1 WLAHRSLTDET
12 ADGRKDG
19 DQAKDLTDHQ
29 LASEFVG
36 AGDHHV
42 AVGKGQRHRLLAKD
56 ILPSA
61 ERSEDDVLV
70 GEVRGCHDDPI
81 DGRVREDR
89 RHIQDDD
96 VLRLGRECREKLNL
110 EMAATPAMLDFAL
123 RLQPAEVCL
132 VPENR
137 AEVTT
142 EGGLDAVAKINSLR
156 PMIQKLNQANVLVS
170 LFLDPDPR
178 QIDAAATL
186 QAPVIELHTGRFAD
200 ADPTQRPSAFTKLR
214 EASQKAHQLKIQ
226 VNAGHGLRLSNLP
239 DLLSLPHLHTL
250 NIGHSLV
257 THALQVGL
265 EQSVRDFLQAITKK

>member
-1 WLAHRSLTDET
+1 MIRLGVNIDHLATLRQARYRVPIPGVIPEPDPVSLARTCLS
-12 ADGRKDG
+12 A
-19 DQAKDLTDHQ
+19 
-29 LASEFVG
+29 G
-36 AGDHHV
+36 AHSITVH
-42 AVGKGQRHRLLAKD
+42 L
-56 ILPSA
+56 
-61 ERSEDDVLV
+61 
-70 GEVRGCHDDPI
+70 
-81 DGRVREDR
+81 REDR

-110 EMAATPAMLDFAL
+110 EMAATPAMLQFAL

-142 EGGLDAVAKINSLR
+142 EGGLNAANQIQTLGPIIEKLTQAKI
-156 PMIQKLNQANVLVS
+156 ITS

-200 ADPTQRPSAFTKLR
+200 ATPADRPAALDQLRSAA
-214 EASQKAHQLKIQ
+214 EQAHYLKIQ

-239 DLLSLPHLHTL
+239 ELLSLPHLHTL

-257 THALQVGL
+257 SHAINVGL
-265 EQSVRDFLQAITKK
+265 EQSVRDFLMAIKKK

>member
-1 WLAHRSLTDET
+1 VIRLGVNIDHLATLRQARYRVPIPGVVPEPDPVSL
-12 ADGRKDG
+12 ARNC
-19 DQAKDLTDHQ
+19 
-29 LASEFVG
+29 LAAG
-36 AGDHHV
+36 AHSITVH
-42 AVGKGQRHRLLAKD
+42 L
-56 ILPSA
+56 
-61 ERSEDDVLV
+61 
-70 GEVRGCHDDPI
+70 
-81 DGRVREDR
+81 REDR

-142 EGGLDAVAKINSLR
+142 EGGLNAANQIQTLR
-156 PMIQKLNQANVLVS
+156 PIIQKLTQAKIVTS

-200 ADPTQRPSAFTKLR
+200 ATSADRPAALDQLRSSA
-214 EASQKAHQLKIQ
+214 EQAHRLKIQ

-239 DLLSLPHLHTL
+239 ELLSLPHLHTL

-257 THALQVGL
+257 SHAITVGL
-265 EQSVRDFLQAITKK
+265 EQSVRDFLLVIKKK

>member
-1 WLAHRSLTDET
+1 MIRLGVNIDHLATLRQARYRVPIPGVVPEPDPVSLARTC
-12 ADGRKDG
+12 
-19 DQAKDLTDHQ
+19 
-29 LASEFVG
+29 LAAG
-36 AGDHHV
+36 AHSITVH
-42 AVGKGQRHRLLAKD
+42 L
-56 ILPSA
+56 
-61 ERSEDDVLV
+61 
-70 GEVRGCHDDPI
+70 
-81 DGRVREDR
+81 REDR

-96 VLRLGRECREKLNL
+96 VLRLGQECREKLNL

-123 RLQPAEVCL
+123 RLQPAEVCF

-156 PMIQKLNQANVLVS
+156 PMIQKLNQANILVS

-186 QAPVIELHTGRFAD
+186 QAPVIELHTGRYAD

-214 EASQKAHQLKIQ
+214 EAALKAHELKIQ

-257 THALQVGL
+257 THAIKVGL
-265 EQSVRDFLQAITKK
+265 EQSVRDFLQAIRKK

>member
-1 WLAHRSLTDET
+1 MIRLGVNIDHLATLRQARYRVPIPGVVPEPDPVSLARTC
-12 ADGRKDG
+12 
-19 DQAKDLTDHQ
+19 
-29 LASEFVG
+29 LAAG
-36 AGDHHV
+36 AQSITVH
-42 AVGKGQRHRLLAKD
+42 L
-56 ILPSA
+56 
-61 ERSEDDVLV
+61 
-70 GEVRGCHDDPI
+70 
-81 DGRVREDR
+81 REDR

-96 VLRLGRECREKLNL
+96 VLRLGQECREKLNL

-123 RLQPAEVCL
+123 RLQPAEVCF

-142 EGGLDAVAKINSLR
+142 EGGLDAAAKINSLR
-156 PMIQKLNQANVLVS
+156 PMIQKLHQANILVS

-186 QAPVIELHTGRFAD
+186 QAPVIELHTGCFAD
-200 ADPTQRPSAFTKLR
+200 ADPAQRPSAFKKLR
-214 EASQKAHQLKIQ
+214 EAAQKAHELRIQ

-239 DLLSLPHLHTL
+239 DLLPLPHIHTL

-257 THALQVGL
+257 THAINVGL

>member
-1 WLAHRSLTDET
+1 VIHLGVNIDHLATLRQARYRVPILGVVPEPDPVSLARTC
-12 ADGRKDG
+12 
-19 DQAKDLTDHQ
+19 
-29 LASEFVG
+29 LAAG
-36 AGDHHV
+36 AHSITVH
-42 AVGKGQRHRLLAKD
+42 L
-56 ILPSA
+56 
-61 ERSEDDVLV
+61 
-70 GEVRGCHDDPI
+70 
-81 DGRVREDR
+81 REDR

-96 VLRLGRECREKLNL
+96 VLRLGQECRQKLNL

-142 EGGLDAVAKINSLR
+142 EGGLDATAKINSLR
-156 PMIQKLNQANVLVS
+156 PMIQKLNQANILVS

-186 QAPVIELHTGRFAD
+186 QAPIVELHTGSFAD
-200 ADPTQRPSAFTKLR
+200 ASPTERPTHFAKLKSAA
-214 EASQKAHQLKIQ
+214 EQAHHLKIQ

-257 THALQVGL
+257 AHAINVGL

>member
-1 WLAHRSLTDET
+1 MIRLGVNIDHLATLRQARYRVPIPGVIPEPDPVSLARTCLS
-12 ADGRKDG
+12 A
-19 DQAKDLTDHQ
+19 
-29 LASEFVG
+29 G
-36 AGDHHV
+36 AHSITVH
-42 AVGKGQRHRLLAKD
+42 L
-56 ILPSA
+56 
-61 ERSEDDVLV
+61 
-70 GEVRGCHDDPI
+70 
-81 DGRVREDR
+81 REDR

-110 EMAATPAMLDFAL
+110 EMAATPAMLQFAL

-142 EGGLDAVAKINSLR
+142 EGGLNAANQIQTLRPIIEKLTQAKI
-156 PMIQKLNQANVLVS
+156 VTS
-170 LFLDPDPR
+170 LFIDPDPR

-200 ADPTQRPSAFTKLR
+200 ATLADRPGTLDQLRSAA
-214 EASQKAHQLKIQ
+214 EQAHRLKIQ

-239 DLLSLPHLHTL
+239 DLLSVPHLHTL

-257 THALQVGL
+257 SHAITVGL
-265 EQSVRDFLQAITKK
+265 EQSVLDFLLAIKKK

>member
-1 WLAHRSLTDET
+1 MIHLGVNIDHLATLRQARYRVPIPGVVPEPDPVSLARTCLD
-12 ADGRKDG
+12 A
-19 DQAKDLTDHQ
+19 
-29 LASEFVG
+29 G
-36 AGDHHV
+36 AHSITVH
-42 AVGKGQRHRLLAKD
+42 L
-56 ILPSA
+56 
-61 ERSEDDVLV
+61 
-70 GEVRGCHDDPI
+70 
-81 DGRVREDR
+81 REDR

-96 VLRLGRECREKLNL
+96 VLRLGQECRQKLNL

-142 EGGLDAVAKINSLR
+142 EGGLDATAKINSLR
-156 PMIQKLNQANVLVS
+156 PMIQKLNQANILVS

-186 QAPVIELHTGRFAD
+186 QAPVIELHTGRYAD

-214 EASQKAHQLKIQ
+214 EAAQKAHELKIQ
-226 VNAGHGLRLSNLP
+226 VNAGHGLRLANLP
-239 DLLSLPHLHTL
+239 DLLPLPHLHTL

>member
-1 WLAHRSLTDET
+1 VIRLGVNIDHLATLRQARYRVPIPGVVPEPDLVSLARTC
-12 ADGRKDG
+12 
-19 DQAKDLTDHQ
+19 
-29 LASEFVG
+29 LAAG
-36 AGDHHV
+36 AHSITVH
-42 AVGKGQRHRLLAKD
+42 L
-56 ILPSA
+56 
-61 ERSEDDVLV
+61 
-70 GEVRGCHDDPI
+70 
-81 DGRVREDR
+81 REDR
-89 RHIQDDD
+89 RHIQDAD
-96 VLRLGRECREKLNL
+96 VLRLGQECREKLNL

-123 RLQPAEVCL
+123 RLQPAEVCF

-142 EGGLDAVAKINSLR
+142 EGGLDAAAKINSLR
-156 PMIQKLNQANVLVS
+156 PMIQKLHQANILVS

-200 ADPTQRPSAFTKLR
+200 ADPTQRPATFTKLR
-214 EASQKAHQLKIQ
+214 EAAQKAHQLKIQ

-257 THALQVGL
+257 AHAINVGL
-265 EQSVRDFLQAITKK
+265 EQSVRDFLHAITKK